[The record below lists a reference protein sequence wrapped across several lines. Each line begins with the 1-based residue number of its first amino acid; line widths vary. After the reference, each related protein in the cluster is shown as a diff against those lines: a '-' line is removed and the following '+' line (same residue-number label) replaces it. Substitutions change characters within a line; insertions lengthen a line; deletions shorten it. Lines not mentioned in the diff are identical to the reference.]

1 MKYNAM
7 KQKLASKMQQEATSP
22 YGKALTSSQN
32 FKIKTAG
39 DKKVCAICASKKGK
53 GGIPPYHPNC
63 RCEVE

>member
-1 MKYNAM
+1 MKNNPM
-7 KQKLASKMQQEATSP
+7 KAKLASKMKAEATAP

-32 FKIKTAG
+32 FKIKNKG
-39 DKKVCAICASKKGK
+39 DRKVCAECASKGGK

>member
-1 MKYNAM
+1 MPKINAM
-7 KQKLASKMQQEATSP
+7 KSKLAGKMMKEAP

-39 DKKVCAICASKKGK
+39 DKKVCAECASKRGK

-63 RCEVE
+63 RCQVE